1 MKVKINHLKNNLIS
15 IIVMTLVGF
24 ILGFFVTEYGV
35 NTFTTNYEI
44 NLTSDKNLEEFLS
57 YDFFDSTIKEIDEY
71 NKNNEKK
78 INYAKIDYESMINDL
93 KIEKNNDQYKIIVKA
108 KYFPTIAK
116 KSNGDINY
124 GNNRCFKYFKLILSY
139 SDANIVYNDIKITG
153 LNNSYIFGG
162 IGAIIVFILFASFIM
177 IKGNNKP
184 ILNSTISI
192 FNKKYWQKSFG
203 VFKDVKNITLIAM
216 LFALMILCKLIALP
230 SGFGMLGISFT
241 YLFFSIITMLFG
253 PIVGVIIGFCSDMIG
268 YFLFQS
274 SFKIFFG
281 YTLNAMLAGF
291 TYGLCFYKRRITFT
305 KCLYARLVVNLII
318 NVCLGSLW
326 WKILYSLTLEGFYS
340 YLFFIAL
347 PKNIVYLLPQS
358 ILLYFVLK
366 IIIKPLSQLNLI
378 DKEISKNVTLI

>member
-162 IGAIIVFILFASFIM
+162 IGAIIVFILFATFIM

-326 WKILYSLTLEGFYS
+326 WKILYGLTLEGFYS

>member
-162 IGAIIVFILFASFIM
+162 MGAIIVFILFATFIM
-177 IKGNNKP
+177 IKGNDKP

-241 YLFFSIITMLFG
+241 YLFFSIITMLFR
-253 PIVGVIIGFCSDMIG
+253 
-268 YFLFQS
+268 
-274 SFKIFFG
+274 
-281 YTLNAMLAGF
+281 A
-291 TYGLCFYKRRITFT
+291 
-305 KCLYARLVVNLII
+305 
-318 NVCLGSLW
+318 
-326 WKILYSLTLEGFYS
+326 
-340 YLFFIAL
+340 
-347 PKNIVYLLPQS
+347 
-358 ILLYFVLK
+358 
-366 IIIKPLSQLNLI
+366 
-378 DKEISKNVTLI
+378 